1 MSMHCPA
8 CNADNASDAR
18 RCVSCQG
25 RLPRRS
31 RRRNNELNDLP
42 FDPDSDPRLAR
53 ALRSWR
59 LAVYAMIPLA
69 GLVLGPA
76 AFVLGLLSYRRGEPE
91 LASSGNGHALA
102 AMLIGGL
109 AGLTNWI
116 GLVLMIVGLKAG

>member
-1 MSMHCPA
+1 MNCPA

-18 RCVSCQG
+18 RCAACQT

-31 RRRNNELNDLP
+31 RRRNDLGDLP

-59 LAVYAMIPLA
+59 LAVLAFIPFV

-76 AFVLGLLSYRRGEPE
+76 AFLLGLLSYRRGEAD
-91 LASSGNGHALA
+91 LAASGNGHALA
-102 AMLIGGL
+102 AMLVGAL
-109 AGLTNWI
+109 TGLTNWV
-116 GLVLMIVGLKAG
+116 GVGLMVFGLMTAQ

>member
-1 MSMHCPA
+1 MHCPA

-18 RCVSCQG
+18 RCAACQA

-31 RRRNNELNDLP
+31 RRRNDLGELP

-59 LAVYAMIPLA
+59 LAALALIPFA

-76 AFVLGLLSYRRGEPE
+76 AFLLGLLSYRRGETD
-91 LASSGNGHALA
+91 LAASGNGHALA
-102 AMLIGGL
+102 AMVIGGL
-109 AGLTNWI
+109 AGLTNWVGVALMVF
-116 GLVLMIVGLKAG
+116 GLTTAH